1 MTVLIFECPH
11 PPFHNPVE
19 KTRSRTDMT
28 SGPKD
33 EEKRGGGFV
42 GNICGEV
49 VDLLADI

>member
-1 MTVLIFECPH
+1 MSASSFSQSCGENEIKNKHDQWPY
-11 PPFHNPVE
+11 
-19 KTRSRTDMT
+19 
-28 SGPKD
+28 KD